1 MELKKLSN
9 KTANLI
15 EKAVQVV
22 KKSNNV
28 IAHEEQEETGS
39 KMLKVMDWAMEKATG
54 NIPGLGSANEM
65 ANKYLEKYGSVHKA
79 IDKLIAWQITSA
91 ATAGFVTNL
100 GGLPA
105 MPITLPANV
114 VGVMAIQLRM
124 IGAIAELGGHH
135 ENTEEK
141 RTGMYLCLLGSQAG
155 DVLSKTSSQVA
166 IKFATSALKRLPGD
180 VLTKINQQVGFRLF
194 TKFGEHGLLNLH
206 KAIPVIGGIV
216 GGSIDAFSTYA
227 IAKAAKALFLNEII
241 EFEKQEQLEA
251 NKVRLL
257 INLLQIDSND
267 KYNEKKELIRTI
279 LFKIDVSDKV
289 RNELLNDIEC
299 PKKFNVDLEPFKNDL
314 MLSSTTLYA
323 LYQVASLGD
332 ISPVETIYIKQ
343 LAKKMECP
351 DEIVNDIL
359 QSQLK

>member
-114 VGVMAIQLRM
+114 VGVRQ
-124 IGAIAELGGHH
+124 
-135 ENTEEK
+135 
-141 RTGMYLCLLGSQAG
+141 YSC
-155 DVLSKTSSQVA
+155 V
-166 IKFATSALKRLPGD
+166 
-180 VLTKINQQVGFRLF
+180 
-194 TKFGEHGLLNLH
+194 
-206 KAIPVIGGIV
+206 
-216 GGSIDAFSTYA
+216 
-227 IAKAAKALFLNEII
+227 
-241 EFEKQEQLEA
+241 
-251 NKVRLL
+251 
-257 INLLQIDSND
+257 
-267 KYNEKKELIRTI
+267 
-279 LFKIDVSDKV
+279 
-289 RNELLNDIEC
+289 
-299 PKKFNVDLEPFKNDL
+299 
-314 MLSSTTLYA
+314 
-323 LYQVASLGD
+323 
-332 ISPVETIYIKQ
+332 
-343 LAKKMECP
+343 
-351 DEIVNDIL
+351 
-359 QSQLK
+359 